1 MHARWSV
8 RSGSVARPEQGAQT
22 CPRRTCGDPGGGRDR
37 RRRTFRDRLRRRW
50 HRGPGRGPGARLRR
64 RRRGTRLPSPSPA
77 AGYHRVDAVS
87 MLKRDPAVSAAVKHE
102 LKPCGSGDDYP
113 VDVSYGDLTDSDRSD
128 VVVNVLTCA
137 DAVGIGAYVYR
148 ESGGSYRNVFKTE
161 ESPVYAEIDQG
172 ALTVTKQVYSRG
184 TPSPAPPAR
193 TSSPIRGRRAGSCRA
208 SPCTRT
214 TAGRWA
220 TTRAPCPATDARP
233 DHEDPRG
240 LRAPDARAHPR
251 PVRRGRRRHP

>member
-1 MHARWSV
+1 MVLA
-8 RSGSVARPEQGAQT
+8 VAGVAAVGMSATACGA
-22 CPRRTCGDPGGGRDR
+22 GG
-37 RRRTFRDRLRRRW
+37 T
-50 HRGPGRGPGARLRR
+50 GARDE
-64 RRRGTRLPSPSPA
+64 GPAHASAVAGAAPASPSPSPA

-87 MLKRDPAVSAAVKHE
+87 LLKRDPAVSSAVKHE

-184 TPSPAPPAR
+184 DPI
-193 TSSPIRGRRAGSCRA
+193 SSPSGEDVV
-208 SPCTRT
+208 PYTWK
-214 TAGRWA
+214 AGRFV
-220 TTRAPCPATDARP
+220 PGKPVHTDYSGAVG
-233 DHEDPRG
+233 HEQPT
-240 LRAPDARAHPR
+240 
-251 PVRRGRRRHP
+251 PVPGD